1 MTTQGK
7 VLCAICQTSLEDDQ
21 ARTACPGC
29 ASTYHPPCWEAN
41 GGCATYGCGNAPQP
55 PEADSRGPGQMT
67 SWGAMEKTCP
77 MCGERINVSETKCP
91 FCRTDFGTAQP
102 ITREDVRARFSSA
115 TAQNA
120 LKKYAVAIMLVS
132 LLGVTGPFNLLIGG
146 AWYAVKR
153 RELKRRCPLHGL
165 LAKIGL
171 CISAVYTLLIVVGL
185 AR

>member
-1 MTTQGK
+1 
-7 VLCAICQTSLEDDQ
+7 
-21 ARTACPGC
+21 
-29 ASTYHPPCWEAN
+29 
-41 GGCATYGCGNAPQP
+41 
-55 PEADSRGPGQMT
+55 
-67 SWGAMEKTCP
+67 

-102 ITREDVRARFSSA
+102 ITTDDVRARFSSA